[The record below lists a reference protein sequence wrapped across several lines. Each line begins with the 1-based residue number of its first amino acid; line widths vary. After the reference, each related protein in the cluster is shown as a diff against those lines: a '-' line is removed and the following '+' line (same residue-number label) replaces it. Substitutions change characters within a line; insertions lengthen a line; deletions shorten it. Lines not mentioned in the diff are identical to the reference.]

1 MAKKFLV
8 SFAITVA
15 LICVIGIMGIV
26 SVNGL
31 NNHYSSAI
39 DNHAMP
45 LNQAISVVGAMRA
58 VHAETMAC
66 IVYTGN
72 KDEVLHTRKEMDRSL
87 KEFEDSASA
96 FGRFIVRPEVKALYY
111 EAMKVY
117 SDVFKRG
124 AHKIADDAEMGV
136 SQAEMIEY
144 MNKVTKPALELVT
157 DNILKAASIKADQVL
172 VDEAKG
178 NAQSQTVF
186 VTMIILIIVSIGIS
200 GIVHFIIFQTVKS
213 EAVIRN
219 AAHPPNQFRK

>member
-1 MAKKFLV
+1 MAKKLFV

-15 LICVIGIMGIV
+15 LICVIGVTSVV

-58 VHAETMAC
+58 AHAGTMAC

-72 KDEVLHTRKEMDRSL
+72 KEEVLHTRKEIDRSF

-96 FGRFIVRPEVKALYY
+96 FGRFIVRPEVKALYD

-117 SDVFKRG
+117 SNVFKWG
-124 AHKIADDAEMGV
+124 VYKIAEDAETGV

-144 MNKVTKPALELVT
+144 MDKVTKPALELVT
-157 DNILKAASIKADQVL
+157 DNILKAADIKADQL
-172 VDEAKG
+172 SVDEARG
-178 NAQSQTVF
+178 NAQAQTVL
-186 VTMIILIIVSIGIS
+186 VTMMILIIVSIGVS
-200 GIVHFIIFQTVKS
+200 GVVHFIIFQAVKS
-213 EAVIRN
+213 VDGGVGKR
-219 AAHPPNQFRK
+219 